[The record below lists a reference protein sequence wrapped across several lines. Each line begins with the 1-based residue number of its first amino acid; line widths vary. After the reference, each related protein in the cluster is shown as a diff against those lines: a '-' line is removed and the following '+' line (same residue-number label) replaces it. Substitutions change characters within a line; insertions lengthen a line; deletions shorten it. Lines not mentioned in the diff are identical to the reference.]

1 MRARIAVALLALAAA
16 PAANAAITSV
26 DLSGYHVAATY
37 NMSQDDTGAFARE
50 ASAIT
55 WNWDTNTLFIVGDE
69 GHSVVQISTTGQ
81 FINRMT
87 LTGFLDTEG
96 LTYKGNGQFV
106 ITEER
111 RQQAFQFSYTGNG
124 SVNKA
129 SLPMAQLGAQLGDG
143 DNGNVGV
150 EGISYDP
157 TTNTF
162 VWVKEK
168 SPQQVNQATLAF
180 DGSVP
185 NPTQLFSNPEGKLG
199 VADLSDVQVLATV
212 ASLQGTADA
221 SNLLIFSQETR
232 RLLEVNRN
240 GDVLS
245 FFNLSSSAGAE
256 GVTLDGDGN
265 IYIIDENVRMYV
277 LAPPAT
283 APVPLPAGI
292 WGLMSGLGMVGA
304 ALRRRRANAA
314 SQPPG
319 D

>member
-1 MRARIAVALLALAAA
+1 MKRVRIAVALLIAAAA

-26 DLSGYHVAATY
+26 DLSGYHLAATY
-37 NMSQDDTGAFARE
+37 NMSQDDTGAYARE

-55 WNWDTNTLFIVGDE
+55 YNWDTHSLFIVGDE
-69 GHSVVQISTTGQ
+69 GKFVVQISTTGQ
-81 FINRMT
+81 FINRMS

-129 SLPMAQLGAQLGDG
+129 NLPMAQLGPQLGDG
-143 DNGNVGV
+143 DGGNVGV

-168 SPQQVNQATLAF
+168 SPQQVNQAALAF
-180 DGSVP
+180 DGNAPSV
-185 NPTQLFSNPEGKLG
+185 TSVFSNPEGKLG
-199 VADLSDVQVLATV
+199 VTDLSDVQVLATV

-221 SNLLIFSQETR
+221 SNLLIYSQESR
-232 RLLEVNRN
+232 RLLEVDRN

-245 FFNLSSSAGAE
+245 FFDLPGSATAE
-256 GVTLDGDGN
+256 GVTIDSDGN
-265 IYIIDENVRMYV
+265 IYIIDESLRMYV

-292 WGLMSGLGMVGA
+292 WGLVSGLGMLGA
-304 ALRRRRANAA
+304 AFRRRRRAA
-314 SQPPG
+314 
-319 D
+319 